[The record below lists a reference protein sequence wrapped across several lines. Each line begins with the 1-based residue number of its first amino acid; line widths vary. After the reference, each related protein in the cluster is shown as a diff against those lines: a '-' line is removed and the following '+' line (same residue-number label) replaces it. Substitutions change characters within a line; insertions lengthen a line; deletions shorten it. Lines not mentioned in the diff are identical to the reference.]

1 MKKTLLLIFIFT
13 ILFKNSFSRSVG
25 ETEILTDEG
34 IEVFQNE
41 KFYLLKKNVR
51 IIADDFNLSG
61 DEVKIYFDKDLYDI
75 IDIQAKGDVSL
86 DSKSY
91 KIKSSGNSIDI
102 QIVKEEIT
110 VKGEA
115 SKLYLEN
122 LEMLSDGLIKVNN
135 LTGAFEII
143 GSNSFLKSEN
153 IYIKGNN
160 IDGIFSTTNTREILK
175 LNVKDELLS
184 NIKTE
189 DLDMH
194 SKKAIYNK
202 ETSIIELFENV
213 KIVRGSEIITGDYGT
228 LDTKN
233 NSYKVKSNNSG
244 KVKVLI
250 TDSNE

>member
-1 MKKTLLLIFIFT
+1 
-13 ILFKNSFSRSVG
+13 
-25 ETEILTDEG
+25 
-34 IEVFQNE
+34 
-41 KFYLLKKNVR
+41 
-51 IIADDFNLSG
+51 
-61 DEVKIYFDKDLYDI
+61 
-75 IDIQAKGDVSL
+75 
-86 DSKSY
+86 
-91 KIKSSGNSIDI
+91 
-102 QIVKEEIT
+102 
-110 VKGEA
+110 
-115 SKLYLEN
+115 
-122 LEMLSDGLIKVNN
+122 MLSDGLIKVNN

-143 GSNSFLKSEN
+143 GSNSFLKSED

-175 LNVKDELLS
+175 LNVEDDQLS

-189 DLDMH
+189 DLDML